1 VTTPV
6 QLADAHRR
14 AGRLGQAEQLCRELL
29 AREPNNADAHHL
41 LAVVHLERGDAASA
55 AALAERASA
64 LDPRNAEARN
74 TQGVALQR
82 LGRNADAL
90 PRFEAAIRLA
100 PAYPEA
106 YYNRGLA
113 LAGLGR
119 DAEARAMFRRSLELR
134 PGYADPQ
141 YQLLRLYRRAIPR
154 WHFPMLNDEPRNVA
168 YDEVIRAAVGP
179 RDVVLDIG
187 TGSGLLAMMAARA
200 GAEHVYACESVELMA
215 QKAAELVEANGFAGK
230 VSVMARNSRQLQV
243 GRDLPRRAD
252 VLVTEIFDAAL
263 LGEDVQATLAD
274 ALERLLAEGA
284 RIVPHMARIHCAL
297 LSSEELWQHYRV
309 SRAAGFDLAAL
320 NEFAAEPYYQVDLAG
335 ARHELLSEP
344 IEIAALAL
352 AKVRE
357 WPARLAQTLTV
368 KRAGLCHAL
377 CFWFDLDLDAKGKV
391 KLTNSPLPSRHRKAG
406 HWGQC
411 IQLLDP
417 PLAVKRRQRIAVQA
431 QNRGKLLSFS
441 LEPG

>member
-1 VTTPV
+1 MSSPL

-29 AREPNNADAHHL
+29 ASEPNNAHVHHL

-55 AALAERASA
+55 AVVAEKATA
-64 LDPRNAEARN
+64 LDPRNAEVRN
-74 TQGVALQR
+74 TQGVALHR

-90 PRFEAAIRLA
+90 PRFEAAIQLA

-119 DAEARAMFRRSLELR
+119 DAEARAMFRRALELR
-134 PGYADPQ
+134 PGYADPEF
-141 YQLLRLYRRAIPR
+141 QLLRLYRRAIPR
-154 WHFPMLNDEPRNVA
+154 WHFPMLNDEPRNEA

-179 RDVVLDIG
+179 RDAVLDIG

-215 QKAAELVEANGFAGK
+215 QKAADVVKANGLGEK
-230 VSVMARNSRQLQV
+230 VSVLAKNSRQLQV

-252 VLVTEIFDAAL
+252 VLVTEIFDAAF
-263 LGEDVQATLAD
+263 LGEDAQLTLAD
-274 ALERLLAEGA
+274 AVERLLAQGA
-284 RIVPHMARIHCAL
+284 RIVPHTARIQCAL
-297 LSSEELWQHYRV
+297 LSSEELWKRFRV
-309 SRAAGFDLAAL
+309 SRAAGFELSAL
-320 NEFAAEPYYQVDLAG
+320 NEFSAEPYQQVDLAS
-335 ARHELLSEP
+335 AEYELLSDP
-344 IEIAALAL
+344 VEIAALPL

-357 WPARLAQTLTV
+357 WPARLEQALAA
-368 KRAGLCHAL
+368 RRGGLCHAL

-411 IQLLDP
+411 IQLLDA
-417 PLAVKRRQRIAVQA
+417 PLAVKRKQRIAVRA